1 MSKQMIISV
10 SREYGSGGHEIAR
23 QLAERLGV
31 SFYDRNMLDEIA
43 NEMDV
48 DVANLHKYDEKRR
61 IPIIRRTVR
70 GHSNSPE
77 EIVAEFQFDYLRKK
91 AESGE
96 SFVVVGRC
104 SEHIL
109 RDYEGMIP
117 IFILGDE
124 DAKSKRVQMVRNV
137 SDAEAKS
144 IMARHDRTRKYYHNY
159 HCPNK
164 WGDSR
169 GYEISVNSSKLGIEN
184 TVKLLMDYINIRMSE
199 SVE

>member
-109 RDYEGMIP
+109 REYEGLIP

-124 DAKSKRVQMVRNV
+124 EAKSKRVQMVRNV
-137 SDAEAKS
+137 TDSEAKS

-199 SVE
+199 SAK